1 MITLLQAE
9 KMVAAANAKAI
20 ELNTKMIISVVDA
33 RANIITS
40 ICMDGAPVELVD
52 ISYKKAITA
61 RFFDFSK
68 GYNKRHAQPSSSLFG
83 IEQSN
88 GKFISFHGGIP
99 VINSQGALIGAIGVS
114 GSTFENDHKVAV
126 AGIKA
131 LNQ

>member
-9 KMVAAANAKAI
+9 KMVAAAKTKAI
-20 ELNTKMIISVVDA
+20 ELNTKMIISVVDS
-33 RANIITS
+33 RANVLAS
-40 ICMDGAPVELVD
+40 VCMDGAPVELVD

-68 GYNKRHAQPSSSLFG
+68 GYNKGFTQSIGSLLG
-83 IEQSN
+83 LKPSN
-88 GKFISFHGGIP
+88 GKLISFHGGIP
-99 VINSQGALIGAIGVS
+99 VTNPDGVLLGAIGVS

-131 LNQ
+131 LNH